1 MRRSEAASGAI
12 AALLLMAAAAGP
24 ALAQAAPA
32 QTTRATPTQ
41 TTQATPGFQFGGDG
55 PIEIE
60 SDKLEVRDHDNIAIF
75 TGNVQLVQG
84 KLLLKTVKMTVYYK
98 SSGGGAAADNT
109 QVDHMEAEGKVY
121 IKQGDQVATGD
132 QGTYDMTT
140 GIMVLTGKEV
150 VLTQGDNVVVGCKLV
165 SNSKSGQSR
174 LDGCG
179 KGAEGGRIKML
190 LQPGTQSN

>member
-1 MRRSEAASGAI
+1 MQTKRRNDAAARLA
-12 AALLLMAAAAGP
+12 AALLMLAAATP
-24 ALAQAAPA
+24 ALAQSGRQGQG
-32 QTTRATPTQ
+32 QTSPS
-41 TTQATPGFQFGGDG
+41 GFQFGGDG

-98 SSGGGAAADNT
+98 GSGGGGTDNA

-121 IKQGDQVATGD
+121 IKQDDQVATGD
-132 QGTYDMTT
+132 QGTYDMGT
-140 GIMVLTGKEV
+140 GVLVLTGKEV
-150 VLTQGDNVVVGCKLV
+150 VLTQGENVVVGCKLV
-165 SNSKSGQSR
+165 SNSKTGLSR

-179 KGAEGGRIKML
+179 KGGDSGRVKML
-190 LQPGTQSN
+190 IQPGSKSN

>member
-1 MRRSEAASGAI
+1 MQTKRRNDAAARLA
-12 AALLLMAAAAGP
+12 AALLMLAAATP
-24 ALAQAAPA
+24 ALAQSGRQGQG
-32 QTTRATPTQ
+32 QTSSS
-41 TTQATPGFQFGGDG
+41 GFQFGGDG

-98 SSGGGAAADNT
+98 GSGGGGTDNA

-121 IKQGDQVATGD
+121 IKQDDQVATGD
-132 QGTYDMTT
+132 QGTYDMGT
-140 GIMVLTGKEV
+140 GVLVLTGKEV
-150 VLTQGDNVVVGCKLV
+150 VLTQGENVVVGCKLV
-165 SNSKSGQSR
+165 SNSKTGLSR

-179 KGAEGGRIKML
+179 KGGDSGRVKML
-190 LQPGTQSN
+190 IQPGSKSN

>member
-1 MRRSEAASGAI
+1 MRRSDAAMRLA
-12 AALLLMAAAAGP
+12 AALLFAGTAAP
-24 ALAQAAPA
+24 ALAQSGQQA
-32 QTTRATPTQ
+32 QGQGQ
-41 TTQATPGFQFGGDG
+41 TSSSGFQFGGDG

-98 SSGGGAAADNT
+98 NSGGGGSDNA

-121 IKQGDQVATGD
+121 IKQNDQVATGD
-132 QGTYDMTT
+132 QGTYDMGT
-140 GIMVLTGKEV
+140 GVLVLTGKEV
-150 VLTQGDNVVVGCKLV
+150 VLTQGDNVVVGCKFV
-165 SNSKSGQSR
+165 SNSKTGQSK

-179 KGAEGGRIKML
+179 KGGDSGRIKML
-190 LQPGTQSN
+190 LQPGSQSN

>member
-1 MRRSEAASGAI
+1 MRRNDAHVRLAAV
-12 AALLLMAAAAGP
+12 LLILAAATP
-24 ALAQAAPA
+24 ALAQSGQQG
-32 QTTRATPTQ
+32 QTSS
-41 TTQATPGFQFGGDG
+41 GFQFGGDG

-98 SSGGGAAADNT
+98 SAGGSTDNA

-121 IKQGDQVATGD
+121 IKQNDQVATGD
-132 QGTYDMTT
+132 QGTYNMGT
-140 GIMVLTGKEV
+140 GVLVLTGKEV
-150 VLTQGDNVVVGCKLV
+150 VLTQGGNVVVGCKLV
-165 SNSKSGQSR
+165 SNSKTGQSK

-179 KGAEGGRIKML
+179 TGSDGGRIKML
-190 LQPGTQSN
+190 LQPGSKSN